1 MASADTESVADNSE
15 NGDIETEVV
24 TQVDEGVRIRS
35 SITRGTGTR
44 DEDDHTIEIERHSVE
59 EALKDLNKALD
70 AFESEYLQRI
80 RNLDPQREQDNDG
93 GAE

>member
-1 MASADTESVADNSE
+1 MASSDKSVTDSGQS
-15 NGDIETEVV
+15 GDIETEVV

-44 DEDDHTIEIERHSVE
+44 DEDDHTIEIERLSVE
-59 EALKDLNKALD
+59 EALEDLGKALD

-80 RNLDPQREQDNDG
+80 RNLDPQRERDEEEDR
-93 GAE
+93 

>member
-1 MASADTESVADNSE
+1 MASSDTESVTDSSQS
-15 NGDIETEVV
+15 GDIETELV

-59 EALKDLNKALD
+59 EALEDLDKALD

-80 RNLDPQREQDNDG
+80 RNLNPQRERDDG
-93 GAE
+93 DD

>member
-1 MASADTESVADNSE
+1 MASSDTESVTDSDQP
-15 NGDIETEVV
+15 GDIETEVV

-59 EALKDLNKALD
+59 KALKDLDKALD

-80 RNLDPQREQDNDG
+80 RNLNPQRERDDGDN
-93 GAE
+93 

>member
-1 MASADTESVADNSE
+1 MVSSDPMSPTDSDQT
-15 NGDIETEVV
+15 GDIETEVV

-44 DEDDHTIEIERHSVE
+44 DEDDHTIEIERPSVE
-59 EALKDLNKALD
+59 EALEDLDKAVD

-80 RNLDPQREQDNDG
+80 RNLDPQRERDDGDN
-93 GAE
+93 